1 VIDRMKIYSL
11 VTLTILSLTISGC
24 ASKRMEVKKVSYAM
38 SKGRVQPNAMNPVI
52 YGYLFER
59 GTKYPAIVPVVAIG
73 KKIIS
78 YADQFGRYS
87 FRVEPGKYKFIGK
100 GLGYHSTQT
109 KKVEVNTGDSVRI
122 DFYLKVKETLLVEQA
137 QNRVE

>member
-1 VIDRMKIYSL
+1 MKIYSL

-78 YADQFGRYS
+78 YADPGSGRYS
-87 FRVEPGKYKFIGK
+87 FRIKPGKYKFVGM

-109 KKVEVNTGDSVRI
+109 KKVEVNNGDSVRI
-122 DFYLKVKETLLVEQA
+122 DFYLKVKETMLVDQA
-137 QNRVE
+137 PHKAD